1 MQILFLAV
9 KKALKRGEE
18 EKEVKILK
26 EDKVLAKEKSFQ
38 LDR

>member
-1 MQILFLAV
+1 MQILFLEV